1 MFRLFECFLS
11 VTEADFFLQHCI
23 LDVFSMR
30 YSFEVFSFEVHGVD
44 MDADMNVG
52 VQSMPSAETGA
63 HMQLSIVCR
72 STGRRE

>member
-1 MFRLFECFLS
+1 
-11 VTEADFFLQHCI
+11 
-23 LDVFSMR
+23 MR